1 MLSSQT
7 SSAIQINQHM
17 ASYVDDGWELVTAY
31 AFVAPEGNIVH
42 YFYWKKEE

>member
-1 MLSSQT
+1 MLSSET

-17 ASYVDDGWELVTAY
+17 APYAAAGWELVTAY

-42 YFYWKKEE
+42 YFYWRK